1 MSEKSSTFVPL
12 YTKNVTTMKHY
23 SLVAALLILIGTGCT
38 HQKERMLNALD
49 DPGVGMVIV
58 NHGETTTY
66 GLPGVQD
73 LLHLTAD
80 EPARLHGATVAD
92 ERVGKAAAS
101 LLIEGQVK
109 TVYTPLVS
117 TPAKAMLEDA
127 GIRLYACREVPLMMN
142 MDSTDLCPMEK
153 KLLDAKTPAECT
165 AILRGA
171 APEGFQMLEML
182 NRQGLS
188 LLVYNHDSLTTH
200 SNRGIQD
207 LLLLISEQPERLN
220 GAVAADKII
229 GKSAAAIMI
238 VGGVKQ
244 VHTNLICTPAR
255 ELFEANGVRVF
266 ATEEV
271 PMIYNRDRSG
281 MCPMDTQ
288 INGVESVEECVAIL
302 QNMPKL

>member
-1 MSEKSSTFVPL
+1 MPYCL
-12 YTKNVTTMKHY
+12 MKHY
-23 SLVAALLILIGTGCT
+23 SLLAALLLMIWTGCT
-38 HQKERMLNALD
+38 PQKERMLDTLK
-49 DPGVGMVIV
+49 DPSIGMVIV

-73 LLHLTAD
+73 LLRLTSE
-80 EPARLHGATVAD
+80 EPARLNGATVAD

-101 LLIEGQVK
+101 LLIEGKVK

-117 TPAKAMLEDA
+117 TPAKAMLEEA
-127 GIRLYACREVPLMMN
+127 GIRLHACREIPLMMN

-153 KLLDAKTPAECT
+153 KLLDAETPAECT

-171 APEGFQMLEML
+171 APEGFQMLKML
-182 NRQGLS
+182 NQQGLS

-200 SNRGIQD
+200 ANRGIQD
-207 LLLLISEQPERLN
+207 LLFLISEQPERLN

-288 INGVESVEECVAIL
+288 INGIESVEECVAIL
-302 QNMPKL
+302 QSALTY